1 MFVDRIKIHVWA
13 GNGGNGCAS
22 LHRAKF
28 KPKGGPDGGDGGK
41 GGDVIFEVSP
51 HTNDLRTFFYTPQQR
66 AKNGMPGSS
75 QQKTGKGGKSIIT
88 PVPPGTV
95 IYQTNEGA
103 KTEPDYDED
112 GIPIEAEKPTDDI
125 DEMIQIADLTEIGQQ
140 FVLAKGGKGGKG
152 NMNFKSSTNQ
162 APTEFTHGEPGEQG
176 TYFLELRRIADAGF
190 VGFPNAGKST
200 LLGALSAAKPK
211 VASYPFTT
219 LRPMVGVVESEGYGR
234 VTLAD
239 IPGLIEGAHKNVGL
253 GHDFLRHIT
262 RCSLLLFV
270 VDMAGSE
277 ERDPCE
283 DIAKLRTEISL
294 YDDLL
299 AKRPWMVI
307 ANKMDLPEFE
317 ENLKNFKQRFPKV
330 ETLSISAEK
339 GDGLEEL
346 RNHLQ
351 ETIGNMAK

>member
-1 MFVDRIKIHVWA
+1 MFVDRIKIYAYA
-13 GNGGNGCAS
+13 GDGGNGCAS
-22 LHRAKF
+22 LNRAKF

-51 HTNDLRTFFYTPQQR
+51 HTNDLRTFFYTPHQR

-75 QQKTGKGGKSIIT
+75 QQRTGKGGKTIVT
-88 PVPPGTV
+88 HVPPGTI
-95 IYQTNEGA
+95 IYETNEGG
-103 KTEPDYDED
+103 KTVPEFDED
-112 GIPIEAEKPTDDI
+112 GFPIEKEAPQDEV
-125 DEMIQIADLTEIGQQ
+125 DEMVQIADLTEIGQQ

-152 NMNFKSSTNQ
+152 NMNFKTSTNQ
-162 APTEFTHGEPGEQG
+162 APTEFTYGEPGEQG
-176 TYFLELRRIADAGF
+176 TYFVELRRIADAGF

-211 VASYPFTT
+211 VGSYPFTT
-219 LRPMVGVVESEGYGR
+219 LRPMVGVVEFEGYGR

-317 ENLKNFKQRFPKV
+317 ENLKHFKQRFPKV
-330 ETLSISAEK
+330 ETLSISAEN
-339 GDGLEEL
+339 GNGLAEL
-346 RNHLQ
+346 KDHLQ